1 LNWPDPKLIF
11 SLEQIFYVKEKIP
24 FLPLPY
30 ERIRS
35 ISEHFLGFGENLS
48 KFLPSLE
55 LELEQAGLG
64 ISPRRW
70 MAIAIFTLIF
80 YFLVVF
86 SAIFV
91 VTIAARAEL
100 SRALM
105 ISFLAGGGIGFAS
118 FFFLSFYPKLSAAR
132 KIKDIEKNLPY
143 VLHHILVQVRAGVP
157 LYNTLVSIA
166 RSDYGLLSHEIRR
179 VVNEINTGKSESGAL
194 EILTRETPSFFFRR
208 VMWQMINA
216 LKSGADIGN
225 TMKEIVDN
233 LAVEQRVSIKKYGSQ
248 LNPLALMY
256 MLFAVIFPTLGITFL
271 LVLASFTGLTINL
284 EVILIGIIG
293 MLVLFQFMFIG
304 LIKSRRPI
312 GID

>member
-1 LNWPDPKLIF
+1 
-11 SLEQIFYVKEKIP
+11 VKNKIP

-30 ERIRS
+30 DKVRS
-35 ISEHFLGFGENLS
+35 ISEHFLGLGENLS
-48 KFLPSLE
+48 KLFPSLE
-55 LELEQAGLG
+55 FELEQAGFG

-70 MAIAIFTLIF
+70 MAIAIFTLTF
-80 YFLVVF
+80 YFLMVF
-86 SAIFV
+86 SLILVITIFAK
-91 VTIAARAEL
+91 TEFF
-100 SRALM
+100 RALS
-105 ISFLAGGGIGFAS
+105 ISLLAGGSIGFAS
-118 FFFLSFYPKLSAAR
+118 FLFLSFYPKLSSTR

-143 VLHHILVQVRAGVP
+143 MLHHVLVQVRAGVP

-179 VVNEINTGKSESGAL
+179 VVNEINTGKSEAEAL

-225 TMKEIVDN
+225 AMKEIVDN

-284 EVILIGIIG
+284 EIILIGIIG
-293 MLVLFQFMFIG
+293 MLVLFQFMFVG

>member
-1 LNWPDPKLIF
+1 MK
-11 SLEQIFYVKEKIP
+11 SKIP

-30 ERIRS
+30 KKVRS

-48 KFLPSLE
+48 KFFPSLE
-55 LELEQAGLG
+55 FELEQLGLG
-64 ISPRRW
+64 IGPRRW
-70 MAIAIFTLIF
+70 MAIAIFTFFFYFSIVFFLIF
-80 YFLVVF
+80 
-86 SAIFV
+86 A
-91 VTIAARAEL
+91 VTIAARADLFRAISL
-100 SRALM
+100 SA
-105 ISFLAGGGIGFAS
+105 FAGGSMGFAS
-118 FFFLSFYPKLSAAR
+118 FLFLSFYPKLSATR

-143 VLHHILVQVRAGVP
+143 MLHHVLVQVRAGVP

-166 RSDYGLLSHEIRR
+166 KSDYGLLSHEIRR
-179 VVNEINTGKSESGAL
+179 VVNEINTGKSEADAL

-233 LAVEQRVSIKKYGSQ
+233 IAVEQRVAIKKYGSQ

-271 LVLASFTGLTINL
+271 LVLASFTGMNLNL
-284 EVILIGIIG
+284 EFILIGIIG
-293 MLVLFQFMFIG
+293 MLVLFQFMFVG